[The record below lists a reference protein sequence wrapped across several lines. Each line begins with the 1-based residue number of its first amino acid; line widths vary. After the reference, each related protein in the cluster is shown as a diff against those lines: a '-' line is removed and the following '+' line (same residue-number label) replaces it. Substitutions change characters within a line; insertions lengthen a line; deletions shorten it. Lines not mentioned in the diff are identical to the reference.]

1 MVKTLTE
8 TANTKPLKR
17 QSLRNNE
24 YYNMQ
29 NTFDKL
35 YKESQQNKHFKNLYE
50 LIINRENILLAYRN
64 IKKNK
69 GSFTKGINES
79 TIITVGEKDPN
90 FLVEYVRK
98 RLENFTPHKIRRKEI
113 PKPNGG
119 IRPLGIPTIEDRI
132 IQQCIKQILE
142 PICEA
147 KFHNHS
153 YGFRPNRGTL
163 HAYSR
168 AVTLAN
174 INKLHYVVDI
184 DIKGFFDNVN
194 HGKLLKQMWSM
205 GIRDKKLLSIISKM
219 LKAEID
225 GFGIPDKGTPQGG
238 ILSPLLSNIVL
249 NELDWWISDQWESF
263 TTRKN
268 YDRVRIIGGK
278 KRYDKSVK
286 YNTLKRTSN
295 LKEMFIVRY
304 ADDFKIFCRNH
315 DSAFKIF
322 EGVKLWLK
330 ERLHLDI
337 SKEKSKVI
345 NLRKKFSEFLGFK
358 MKVVKNKEKHTVKSY
373 MTTKAK
379 RNAIQKIK
387 ENIRRI
393 KRNPKASEV
402 SKLNATILGLQN
414 FYQQATMVSQDF
426 SEIAFTVKRTLYNSL
441 KKFTSKKGT
450 LSEYYRKH
458 YSEYLG
464 KKKMFVSAVAIFPID
479 GVKHKSPRNFTQETN
494 NYTIEGRSLIHK
506 RQQTVQESVI
516 RQLMKNPV
524 RNRSVEYNDNR
535 ISKYIAQK
543 GKCQI
548 TKEPLI
554 PSNMELHH
562 KVPKSMGGD
571 DKYENLVFITKNVHK
586 LIHATKNE
594 TIKKYLNLLKLS
606 QESLDK
612 VNKLRVK
619 AGNNEISLTDL

>member
-8 TANTKPLKR
+8 TANIKPLKR

-69 GSFTKGINES
+69 GSLTKGINES

-268 YDRVRIIGGK
+268 YDKVRIIGGK
-278 KRYDKSVK
+278 KK
-286 YNTLKRTSN
+286 
-295 LKEMFIVRY
+295 
-304 ADDFKIFCRNH
+304 
-315 DSAFKIF
+315 
-322 EGVKLWLK
+322 
-330 ERLHLDI
+330 
-337 SKEKSKVI
+337 
-345 NLRKKFSEFLGFK
+345 
-358 MKVVKNKEKHTVKSY
+358 
-373 MTTKAK
+373 
-379 RNAIQKIK
+379 
-387 ENIRRI
+387 
-393 KRNPKASEV
+393 
-402 SKLNATILGLQN
+402 
-414 FYQQATMVSQDF
+414 
-426 SEIAFTVKRTLYNSL
+426 
-441 KKFTSKKGT
+441 
-450 LSEYYRKH
+450 
-458 YSEYLG
+458 
-464 KKKMFVSAVAIFPID
+464 
-479 GVKHKSPRNFTQETN
+479 
-494 NYTIEGRSLIHK
+494 
-506 RQQTVQESVI
+506 I
-516 RQLMKNPV
+516 RQ
-524 RNRSVEYNDNR
+524 
-535 ISKYIAQK
+535 IS
-543 GKCQI
+543 
-548 TKEPLI
+548 
-554 PSNMELHH
+554 
-562 KVPKSMGGD
+562 
-571 DKYENLVFITKNVHK
+571 
-586 LIHATKNE
+586 
-594 TIKKYLNLLKLS
+594 
-606 QESLDK
+606 
-612 VNKLRVK
+612 
-619 AGNNEISLTDL
+619 